1 MTNEKLL
8 QAIRETNPWRDSTW
22 NVEIQDRSIFDEI
35 TPYINLKQI
44 IAISGLRRVGKT
56 FLLFHIIKNLL
67 KTTQPEN
74 ILYFSFDDF
83 ENIEITTVLDAYAA
97 IHKKMP
103 EYLFLDEVQKIEN
116 WSEKIKRIYDI
127 HKIKIFVSGS
137 ESLFVRKKTKETLA
151 GRIFEFHL
159 KPLSFKEY
167 LIFKGFHKNP
177 AMYRKELLILFDH
190 YLLTAG
196 FPELI
201 SIHDKLIIR
210 KYIKEIVMEK
220 VIFTDIPK
228 MFKIEDPS
236 LLKTILDII
245 TDSPGLIIELDN
257 LSRELG
263 LARQTL
269 SKYLYYLEVAQLVK
283 KVYNYSKNRSTSE
296 KKLKKY
302 YLTFPCTCLI
312 FKEDESYLSKVIEN
326 LIVISTNADYFWRT
340 PQKDEVDIILE
351 EYNKPI
357 PIEVKYSS
365 KINMQTDL
373 AGVRKFMEKYA
384 LKKAFVITKETS
396 KDLEDIKLIPL
407 LDFLLGVSKN
417 ELSNPKALAN

>member
-1 MTNEKLL
+1 MLTMTNEKLL
-8 QAIRETNPWRDSTW
+8 QAIKETNPWWEKNW
-22 NVEIQDRSIFDEI
+22 NVEIQNRDIFDEVK
-35 TPYINLKQI
+35 PYLKLKQI

-67 KTTQPEN
+67 KSTIPEK

-83 ENIEITTVLDAYAA
+83 ENIDITTVLDVYET
-97 IHKKMP
+97 IHKTMP
-103 EYLFLDEVQKIEN
+103 EYLFLDEIQKIEN
-116 WSEKIKRIYDI
+116 WSEKIKRIYDT
-127 HKIKIFVSGS
+127 HKIKIFLSGS

-151 GRIFEFHL
+151 GRIFEFRL
-159 KPLSFKEY
+159 KQLSFKEY
-167 LIFKGFHKNP
+167 LIFKSFNKNP
-177 AMYRKELLILFDH
+177 LLYKKELLDLFNH

-201 SIHDKLIIR
+201 NIKDKIIIR

-228 MFKIEDPS
+228 IFKIDDS
-236 LLKTILDII
+236 SILKTILDII
-245 TDSPGLIIELDN
+245 IDSPGLIIEINN

-283 KVYNYSKNRSTSE
+283 KLYNYSKNKSTSE

-302 YLTFPCTCLI
+302 YITFPCTSLS
-312 FKEDESYLSKVIEN
+312 FKDDEIYVSKIIEN

-340 PQKDEVDIILE
+340 PQKDEVDIIIE
-351 EYNKPI
+351 ENNKPF
-357 PIEVKYSS
+357 PIEVKYTS
-365 KINMQTDL
+365 KINEQSDL
-373 AGVRKFMEKYA
+373 FGLKKFMEKYA
-384 LKKAFVITKETS
+384 VKKGMIITKDSS
-396 KDLEDIKLIPL
+396 KDLGNIKLVSLMDFL
-407 LDFLLGVSKN
+407 LDFSKV
-417 ELSNPKALAN
+417 KK